1 MKLKIL
7 VLGILSTVALAL
19 AGPALAI
26 QTLTVT
32 PSEYVVGGS
41 GNFTI
46 GIAQDAADAPIAKV
60 TIYAP
65 VGYSSLFGQ
74 SVGAKIGTASGVV
87 ILKAL
92 AGARAPVTGDIN
104 VADPAAFRTDARNLG
119 CTGQANHDAVW
130 ILNLSLA
137 GNALPIPVFVD
148 RVTTGAE
155 TGFAGIKLQVC
166 FSSPDVPQASGGAP
180 NGAQPIEAA
189 MTLTDV
195 IANPQTAGTY
205 TWRTLFTPYTPGTAN
220 ANPAGTVEARSLV
233 QLPTQLTMTGKRTKK
248 FTGKGKKRKA
258 LTYVTLR
265 GSLTQVNVGVPGASV
280 VIKANGKAV
289 KTVRTTGTG
298 AYAVTLRVTKKTTFS
313 ADTSIAVKRDDAGG
327 CAGAAV
333 FPGVRCV
340 TATVAAAAVKGRS
353 PFTVVPYKK

>member
-1 MKLKIL
+1 MKVKLL
-7 VLGILSTVALAL
+7 VLAIASAAAMAL

-41 GNFTI
+41 GDFTI
-46 GIAQDAADAPIAKV
+46 AIAQDVADAPIAKV

-74 SVGAKIGTASGVV
+74 AVGAKIGTASGTV

-92 AGARAPVTGDIN
+92 AGARAPVTGDIT
-104 VADPAAFRTDARNLG
+104 VGDAAAFRTNPSNLN
-119 CTGQANHDAVW
+119 CTQQANHDAVW

-137 GNALPIPVFVD
+137 GNALPIPVYVD

-155 TGFAGIKLQVC
+155 TGFAGLKLQVC
-166 FSSPDVPQASGGAP
+166 FSSPDVPPASGGAP

-189 MTLTDV
+189 MTLKDV

-205 TWRTLFTPYTPGTAN
+205 TWRTLFTPYQPGTGTV
-220 ANPAGTVEARSLV
+220 NPAGTVETRALV

-248 FTGKGKKRKA
+248 VTGKGKKRKVA
-258 LTYVTLR
+258 TFVTLR
-265 GSLTQVNVGVPGASV
+265 GALTQVNVGVSGVAV
-280 VIKANGKAV
+280 AIKANGKTV
-289 KTVRTTGTG
+289 KTVRTGANG
-298 AYAVTLRVTKKTTFS
+298 AYAVTIRVTKKTTFS
-313 ADTSIAVKRDDAGG
+313 AETTIAAKRDDVAGCAGTSIAPGG
-327 CAGAAV
+327 CK
-333 FPGVRCV
+333 
-340 TATVAAAAVKGRS
+340 TATIAAAAVKGRS
-353 PFTVVPYKK
+353 PFTVVPYTK